1 MAILEVS
8 FREVDKTP
16 DLEELIR
23 TKAAKLEKV
32 SRDLVSCRVSVE
44 KPQKNQ
50 RTGNSFRVRI
60 ELGVPGEDIVVVRE
74 SSKGD
79 MHDPVHKVLNRAFT
93 VALRTLKEH
102 KERVQGEVKAHAESE
117 DMALV
122 FRVFRKEGYGFLRT
136 PEGREI
142 YFHRN
147 SVLHGDF
154 ERLTV
159 GTGVR
164 FTEEM
169 GEEGPQATTVQIV
182 DKPGVAREKV
192 GKQGLEISQL

>member
-23 TKAAKLEKV
+23 KKAAKLEKV

-44 KPQKNQ
+44 QPQKNQ
-50 RTGNSFRVRI
+50 RTGNPFRVRI
-60 ELGVPGEDIVVVRE
+60 DLGVPGQEMVVVRE

-79 MHDPVHKVLNRAFT
+79 MHDSLHKVLNTAFN
-93 VALRTLKEH
+93 VALRQLKDR
-102 KERVQGEVKAHAESE
+102 KERVQGEVKARAE
-117 DMALV
+117 DTPTALV
-122 FRVFRKEGYGFLRT
+122 FRVFREEGYGFLKT
-136 PEGREI
+136 PEGRDI

-147 SVLHGDF
+147 SVLHDDF
-154 ERLTV
+154 ERLTL

-169 GEEGPQATTVQIV
+169 GEQGPQATTVQIV

-192 GKQGLEISQL
+192 LQEAEMSRG

>member
-8 FREVDKTP
+8 FREVEKTP
-16 DLEELIR
+16 DLEEVIR
-23 TKAAKLEKV
+23 TKAAKLERV

-50 RTGNSFRVRI
+50 RTGNPFRVRI
-60 ELGVPGEDIVVVRE
+60 ELGVPGQDLVVVRE

-79 MHDPVHKVLNRAFT
+79 MRDPVHKVLNRAFT
-93 VALRTLKEH
+93 VALRTLKEY
-102 KERVQGEVKAHAESE
+102 KGRVQGEVKAPAESE
-117 DMALV
+117 NLALV
-122 FRVFRKEGYGFLRT
+122 FRVFRKEGYGFLKT

-147 SVLHGDF
+147 SVLHNGF
-154 ERLTV
+154 ERLTL

-182 DKPGVAREKV
+182 DKPGVAQEKV
-192 GKQGLEISQL
+192 SRKGVEMSQA